1 MKRPVPRRRRR
12 LWTGALAAASCAAIG
27 APAHAE
33 AATACKLYM
42 SPEGAL
48 HVEPGT
54 RRPVVTVKING
65 RPARALID
73 TGAASSLL
81 SEDVAR
87 RMGLTLRPTALRSGG
102 MGGAFDTYV
111 VDVKLNLAGA
121 DTPIRMLAGGR
132 AIDVDLLIG
141 DDLLHM
147 FDVEFDLA
155 HGNIRLMKAQGC
167 RDADMPYWAEGYSEA
182 PLLRPSQDGD
192 DHYVTPVR
200 LNGREVRA
208 YLDSGAETSLA
219 TLAAARR
226 AGVAVAASAV
236 TARGR
241 GLGPGQV
248 AISFAPLQSFEIGGE
263 RIANTRLT
271 FGDVFAGDTYEE
283 TGSHLPQRMAVEDML
298 LGADFLVAHRVMLS
312 PSHHKMF
319 FTYNGGPVFAP
330 PAAAS
335 VSSSPASAGPA
346 PAAPHTGA

>member
-1 MKRPVPRRRRR
+1 MRA
-12 LWTGALAAASCAAIG
+12 WALAAAAASCAAAG
-27 APAHAE
+27 APADAK
-33 AATACKLYM
+33 AAGACKLYM

-54 RRPVVTVKING
+54 RRPVVVVKING

-81 SEDVAR
+81 SEAAAR
-87 RMGLTLRPTALRSGG
+87 RMGLTLRPAAARMGG
-102 MGGAFDTYV
+102 MGGAFETYV

-121 DTPIRMLAGGR
+121 DTPVRMLAGGR
-132 AIDVDLLIG
+132 TSDVDLLIG
-141 DDLLHM
+141 DDLLHV

-155 HGNIRLMKAQGC
+155 HGIVRLMKGQGC
-167 RDADMPYWAEGYSEA
+167 RDVDMPYWADGYSEA

-192 DHYVTPVR
+192 DHFVTPVR

-208 YLDSGAETSLA
+208 YLDSGAEASLA

-226 AGVAVAASAV
+226 AGVAVAASAP

-263 RIANTRLT
+263 RIANTRLS
-271 FGDVFAGDTYEE
+271 FGDVFAGDTYEK

-298 LGADFLVAHRVMLS
+298 LGADFLAAHRVMLS

-330 PAAAS
+330 PVAADG
-335 VSSSPASAGPA
+335 VSPPPAPPGPA